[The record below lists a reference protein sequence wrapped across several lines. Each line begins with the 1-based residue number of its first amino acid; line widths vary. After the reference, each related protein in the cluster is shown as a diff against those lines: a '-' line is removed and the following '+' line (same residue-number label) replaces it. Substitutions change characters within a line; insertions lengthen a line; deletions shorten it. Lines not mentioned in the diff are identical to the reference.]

1 MEKIRKPVYRI
12 LYEDKDIT
20 KDISYFVSSISYFD
34 NIMGTADEISIE
46 LENRDGRWFGSWMPE
61 LADRVKL
68 YIGYEGESF
77 LFCGAFRIDQKR
89 YKGFPET
96 LSLRGNS
103 YPSEAA
109 KVFLTNKTRVF
120 ENTSLSR
127 IVNQVISEN
136 GLQPF
141 IKLKKDI
148 NIKRVE
154 QQNIPDSKFLQEL
167 AKKFDCILQFMDEK
181 VVFSNWQYLEN
192 IPASLTIKKEDLI
205 SYSIDDNNHTLYKEA
220 TVEYFDKEDNRL
232 KTYTF
237 KDPYIK
243 YGETLKLVEKA
254 ENIEQAEEMAKSALR
269 MNNNITT
276 KIRLELMG
284 DTRLVSGLT
293 VNLEG
298 FGNYNGKY
306 IISTARHIINQS
318 GYKTL
323 VELRRCWNY

>member
-1 MEKIRKPVYRI
+1 MEKIRKPAYRI

-20 KDISYFVSSISYFD
+20 RDISYFVTSVSYFD

-46 LENRDGRWFGSWMPE
+46 LENRDGRWFSGWMPD
-61 LADRVKL
+61 LADRIKL
-68 YIGYEGESF
+68 YIGYEGEGL

-103 YPSEAA
+103 Y
-109 KVFLTNKTRVF
+109 KTRVF
-120 ENTSLSR
+120 ENTTLSR
-127 IVNQVISEN
+127 IVNQIISEN
-136 GLQPF
+136 ELQPF

-148 NIKRVE
+148 SIK
-154 QQNIPDSKFLQEL
+154 
-167 AKKFDCILQFMDEK
+167 M
-181 VVFSNWQYLEN
+181 FSNWQYLEN
-192 IPASLTIKKEDLI
+192 IPASLTIKKEELI

-243 YGETLKLVEKA
+243 YGETLKLIEKA

-269 MNNNITT
+269 MNNNITV

-293 VNLEG
+293 INLEG
-298 FGNYNGKY
+298 FGNYDGKY
-306 IISTARHIINQS
+306 IISTAKHTINNS
-318 GYKTL
+318 GYKTS